1 MKNYFYFYM
10 RVDKAVKQI
19 MIDRL
24 NLQLNKD

>member
-10 RVDKAVKQI
+10 RVDKAFKQI
-19 MIDRL
+19 IFDRL